1 MKKIVIAQPLAFYAW
16 NMRLGLA
23 KALKQ
28 KGYSVIFVSSSDQ
41 SISSEEQNS
50 EQKDLYRKK
59 IEEEFDYFE
68 ITIHRKGTN
77 PLSDL
82 QTLYEFYKAYK
93 EIDPDVILHFTVK
106 PNIYG
111 TLAAKLL
118 GKPVINNI
126 AGLGTLFITQSPLT
140 SILKQLY
147 KFSQKGAY
155 RIFFQNRDD
164 QSLFLDNH
172 LIEKRQTALLPG
184 SGIDLQKFAPVNQKD
199 NHPFRFLFIARL
211 LKDKGIYEYIEAIK
225 IIKKEYKEVAFQIL
239 GALDSANKTAIS
251 KEELTEWIEEGL
263 IDYLGV
269 SDRVDTI
276 IAQANCVVLPSY
288 REGTPRSLL
297 EASSMEKPIVTTNV
311 VGCKEVVDDGVNGYL
326 CEVKN
331 SQDLAQKLKKML
343 NLSEEERQIMGKRGR
358 EKMIREFD
366 EQIVF
371 DRYLRSIEEIIA

>member
-184 SGIDLQKFAPVNQKD
+184 SGIDLQKFAPVNQKN

>member
-41 SISSEEQNS
+41 SISSDEQNS

-93 EIDPDVILHFTVK
+93 EIDPDLILHFTVK

-118 GKPVINNI
+118 RKPVINNI

-225 IIKKEYKEVAFQIL
+225 IIKKEYKEVEFQIL

>member
-16 NMRLGLA
+16 NMRWGLA

-28 KGYSVIFVSSSDQ
+28 KGYSVIFISSSDQ

-184 SGIDLQKFAPVNQKD
+184 SGIDLQKFAPVNQKN